1 MSIEIISII
10 ILLAMFIIGSFLP
23 INIGVLGFVA
33 AFLVGA
39 LISGMSVDDIFA
51 VFPADLFIILAGVT
65 YLFAIVKNNG
75 TIDLI
80 TSWGLRL
87 VKGNTGLI
95 PWVMFSLSFLLC
107 SVGTQ
112 GTAAVIIIAPIA
124 LRLAAQ
130 CKINPIMMALMVAL
144 GMTGGI
150 FSPLNLMGLV
160 VNGVMDSRNL
170 SHSQGLFFMNTFLF
184 SFAVAF
190 LIYVVFG
197 GLRLLKMG
205 RNNSQSYVAA
215 AADADVEDETE
226 LPTESNIGQNE
237 RLTPYKG
244 ATLAGIGILI
254 ICAIWLDIN
263 MGFAALMVGLALAL
277 MAPKKQAEI
286 MGSIPWSIIFMVS
299 GIVTYVGVMESIGVM
314 DYLTEQIANVKSPV
328 LAALITSYIGG
339 IISAFASTTGFLAAV
354 IPLSVPILQD
364 PSMSSVGVISAISI
378 AASVVDISPFSTT
391 GAVLLAN
398 AQGIK
403 ENVFYKRLLII
414 AGIFVAAGPGLAWL
428 IFVVL
433 F

>member
-1 MSIEIISII
+1 LSIEIISII

-23 INIGVLGFVA
+23 INIGVLGFVG

-39 LISGMSVDDIFA
+39 LISGMSVDDIFS

-95 PWVMFSLSFLLC
+95 PWVMFALSFLLC

-160 VNGVMDSRNL
+160 VNGVMESRTL
-170 SHSQGLFFMNTFLF
+170 PHSPGVFFINTFVF
-184 SFAVAF
+184 SFAIAI
-190 LIYVVFG
+190 LIFIIFG

-205 RNNSQSYVAA
+205 TNNSQSYVAA
-215 AADADVEDETE
+215 AVVDDPDSGNE
-226 LPTESNIGQNE
+226 LPEESNGGRHE
-237 RLTPYKG
+237 GLTLYKG
-244 ATLAGIGILI
+244 ATLVGIVVLI
-254 ICAIWLDIN
+254 ICATWLNIN
-263 MGFAALMVGLALAL
+263 MGFAALMVGLVLAL

-286 MGSIPWSIIFMVS
+286 MSSIPWSIIFMVT
-299 GIVTYVGVMESIGVM
+299 GIVTYVGVLESIGVM
-314 DYLTEQIANVKSPV
+314 DYLTEQIASVNNPA

-339 IISAFASTTGFLAAV
+339 VISAFASTTGFLAAI

-364 PSMSSVGVISAISI
+364 PNMSSVGVISAISI
-378 AASVVDISPFSTT
+378 SASIVDISPFSTT

-398 AQGIK
+398 AQGI
-403 ENVFYKRLLII
+403 EERVFFKKLLYI
-414 AGIFVAAGPGLAWL
+414 AAAFVALGPGIAWL

-433 F
+433 